1 MPGSGYIPLSD
12 GTVSVGLVGDNDF
25 LLKRGSSPQQ
35 TFDDQVKNCI
45 GVKRRFQDAR
55 QIGKL
60 NIAKEFSYRTTQQA
74 GDGWVLVGDAGG
86 FIDPIYSSGVYL
98 AMKSAVMAADAVTS
112 GLHRND
118 VSEKQ
123 LGSWTR
129 DYENGV
135 DLIRRLVRAFYTREF
150 SFGQFMKAYPHHVA
164 NLTNL
169 LIGRVFE
176 GNAGQ
181 IFDDMDPWLEKV
193 RAGESMPEVSS
204 N

>member
-1 MPGSGYIPLSD
+1 M
-12 GTVSVGLVGDNDF
+12 
-25 LLKRGSSPQQ
+25 
-35 TFDDQVKNCI
+35 
-45 GVKRRFQDAR
+45 
-55 QIGKL
+55 
-60 NIAKEFSYRTTQQA
+60 
-74 GDGWVLVGDAGG
+74 LVGDAGG

-98 AMKSAVMAADAVTS
+98 ALKSAVMAADAVTS
-112 GLHRND
+112 GLRRND

-123 LGSWTR
+123 LGCWTR

-135 DLIRRLVRAFYTREF
+135 DLIRRLVRAFYTTEF
-150 SFGQFMKAYPHHVA
+150 SFGQFMKTYPHHVA

-176 GNAGQ
+176 GNSGE

-193 RAGESMPEVSS
+193 KAGESMPEVPT